1 MLTLLAALWLTAG
14 GLLPSVLGA
23 KSDRPVAE
31 DIERTLPAEAPV
43 YSFVS
48 EDMLR
53 YYTVNFYMHDRL
65 RVYDI
70 DLPLE
75 GYLLTGDADVEEWN
89 RIYGDTYNLVE
100 MRRWD
105 HKSCDTKQSPVL
117 LRFEV
122 RPELLAD

>member
-1 MLTLLAALWLTAG
+1 M
-14 GLLPSVLGA
+14 
-23 KSDRPVAE
+23 
-31 DIERTLPAEAPV
+31 LPAEAPI

-75 GYLLTGDADVEEWN
+75 GYLLTGSADVEEWN
-89 RIYGDTYNLVE
+89 RIYGDTYNLE
-100 MRRWD
+100 EIRRWD
-105 HKSCDTKQSPVL
+105 HKSCDTKQNPVL